1 MRRGSKQEDLM
12 ARKFLMV
19 AAVALVA
26 LTSSISVGT
35 AQAHW
40 ANRGYYGWGYPGW
53 GYPGWRY
60 PGWGYRAWWPGY
72 YRYPACYV
80 TAYGT
85 TACY

>member
-1 MRRGSKQEDLM
+1 M

-26 LTSSISVGT
+26 LTSSISIGT
-35 AQAHW
+35 TQAHW
-40 ANRGYYGWGYPGW
+40 SHWGYNGWGYHGP
-53 GYPGWRY
+53 RY
-60 PGWGYRAWWPGY
+60 YGY
-72 YRYPACYV
+72 YPTPYVAPACYV

>member
-1 MRRGSKQEDLM
+1 M

-26 LTSSISVGT
+26 LTSSISIGT
-35 AQAHW
+35 AQARWSHW
-40 ANRGYYGWGYPGW
+40 GYNGWGYHGW
-53 GYPGWRY
+53 GY
-60 PGWGYRAWWPGY
+60 PGWGYRAWWPRYYGY
-72 YRYPACYV
+72 YPTPYVAPACYV

>member
-1 MRRGSKQEDLM
+1 M

-26 LTSSISVGT
+26 LTSSISIGT

-40 ANRGYYGWGYPGW
+40 SQWGYNGWGYHGW
-53 GYPGWRY
+53 GY
-60 PGWGYRAWWPGY
+60 PGWGYRAWWSRYYGY
-72 YRYPACYV
+72 YPTPYVAPACYV

>member
-1 MRRGSKQEDLM
+1 M
-12 ARKFLMV
+12 ACKVLMV

-26 LTSSISVGT
+26 LTSSISIGT

-40 ANRGYYGWGYPGW
+40 SHWGYNGWGYHGW
-53 GYPGWRY
+53 GY
-60 PGWGYRAWWPGY
+60 PGWGYRAWWPRYYGY
-72 YRYPACYV
+72 YPTPYVAPACYV

>member
-1 MRRGSKQEDLM
+1 M

-26 LTSSISVGT
+26 LTSSISNGT
-35 AQAHW
+35 AQARWSHW
-40 ANRGYYGWGYPGW
+40 GYNGWGYHGW
-53 GYPGWRY
+53 GY
-60 PGWGYRAWWPGY
+60 PGWGYRAWWPRY
-72 YRYPACYV
+72 YGCYPTPYVAPACYV